1 MFLIHPLL
9 LFPTMRALGLYDG
22 IQDEMGRLALI
33 AIPLAIVICL
43 LTGWLALQ
51 LSRIPV
57 VRRVVL

>member
-1 MFLIHPLL
+1 
-9 LFPTMRALGLYDG
+9 MRALGLYDG